1 MKTAIKVIMAVLL
14 LVCLAKMPYGYFQF
28 VRLACCAG
36 FIYVAVQ
43 EFKAGKQITGVLSVA
58 GAILFNPIFKI
69 YLRRGTWNTIDVI
82 IAVFLIAWAIAE
94 FANKKLL
101 IKENG

>member
-14 LVCLAKMPYGYFQF
+14 MICLAKMPYGYFQF
-28 VRLACCAG
+28 IRLACCAG
-36 FIYVAVQ
+36 FIYLAVQ

-69 YLRRGTWNTIDVI
+69 YLTRATWTTLDVI
-82 IAVFLIAWAIAE
+82 IAVLLIIQAVIE
-94 FANKKLL
+94 FASAKKASQ
-101 IKENG
+101 

>member
-36 FIYVAVQ
+36 FIYMAVQ
-43 EFKAGKQITGVLSVA
+43 EFKAGKRITGVLSVA

-69 YLRRGTWNTIDVI
+69 YLGWSRWNIVDVI
-82 IAVFLIAWAIAE
+82 IGT
-94 FANKKLL
+94 LL
-101 IKENG
+101 LLWTIVDFTFWHSAPIRA